1 MARRDYPLGFP
12 VRPPVGWRPPPPP
25 APPAPAFSPLKTAL
39 LVLFM
44 MAVCAGVGL
53 LTVSLP
59 RRPRQSAEA
68 PPVVKPMPD
77 EEVEEEGPSASPAR
91 ALSYEKDILPIM
103 RKSCNNCHAG
113 KTRRAGV
120 DLSSL
125 AGVKRG
131 GDNGPVVKPGRP
143 ADSPLYD
150 SIVTGRMPPRK
161 PTAVSQKERELVR
174 AWIEA
179 GAK

>member
-1 MARRDYPLGFP
+1 LR
-12 VRPPVGWRPPPPP
+12 
-25 APPAPAFSPLKTAL
+25 TAL

-59 RRPRQSAEA
+59 RRPPGQTVEKGAEPKQRNKPTPSPPTPQS
-68 PPVVKPMPD
+68 
-77 EEVEEEGPSASPAR
+77 
-91 ALSYEKDILPIM
+91 LTYEKDILPIM
-103 RKSCNNCHAG
+103 RRSCNRCHAG
-113 KTRRAGV
+113 KTRRGGV

-125 AGVKRG
+125 ASLRRG
-131 GDNGPVVKPGRP
+131 GDGGPVVKPGKP
-143 ADSPLYD
+143 KDSSLYET
-150 SIVTGRMPPRK
+150 IINGRMPPKK
-161 PTAVSQKERELVR
+161 PQEVSQQERELVR